1 MKPVKNVDV
10 VYGASWGDE
19 GKGKIT
25 HVLASKKTHNRK
37 NYYNFVCRFNGG
49 SNAGHTIYHNGRRFA
64 THIVPS
70 GVFYGITSVIGPN
83 CVVNINSFY
92 KEVEELKSGGVDT
105 SLIKI
110 HPLAHIVTDE
120 HIAEDKATLG
130 HLGTT
135 SQGIAPAYR
144 DKAARKGLLA
154 KDSTIDKSY
163 ILTEKLHGNILCE
176 GAQGYHL
183 DINYGNYPFV
193 TSSECL
199 PYAACSLGFAPQKIK
214 NIYACA
220 KIYDTRS
227 GEDPLFPLTLLDDPT
242 LKFIG
247 DLGQEYGT
255 TTGRRRKVNWL
266 NLDKLIEAVE
276 VGGATDLIVNKC
288 DILQKVGV
296 YRLTHAG
303 KALEFTSLDEMK
315 EYIQV
320 SLFKNSTTLKRVLF
334 SSNPE
339 TIEGFSP

>member
-1 MKPVKNVDV
+1 MK
-10 VYGASWGDE
+10 

-25 HVLASKKTHNRK
+25 HVLASKKTHTRK
-37 NYYNFVCRFNGG
+37 NYYNFVCRFQGG
-49 SNAGHTIYHNGRRFA
+49 SNAGHTIYHNGKKFA

-83 CVVNINSFY
+83 CVVNLDAFY
-92 KEVEELKSGGVDT
+92 KELEQLKLGGIDI
-105 SLIKI
+105 SLVKV
-110 HPLAHIVTDE
+110 HPNANIVTNE

-154 KDSTIDKSY
+154 KHSPIDKSY

-199 PYAACSLGFAPQKIK
+199 PYGACSLGFAPQKIK
-214 NIYACA
+214 SIYACA

-227 GEDPLFPLTLLDDPT
+227 GEDPLFPSTLLEDQT

-247 DLGQEYGT
+247 DLGQEYGV

-296 YRLTHAG
+296 YRLFHNSTL
-303 KALEFTSLDEMK
+303 LEFESLEQMK
-315 EYIQV
+315 EYIQI
-320 SLFKNSTTLKRVLF
+320 SLFKSSTLLKRVLF
-334 SSNPE
+334 SGNPE
-339 TIEGFSP
+339 ILEGFNP

>member
-1 MKPVKNVDV
+1 MK
-10 VYGASWGDE
+10 

-25 HVLASKKTHNRK
+25 HILASKKTHTRK
-37 NYYNFVCRFNGG
+37 NYYNFVCRFQGG
-49 SNAGHTIYHNGRRFA
+49 SNAGHTIYHNGVKYA

-83 CVVNINSFY
+83 CVVNLDAFY
-92 KEVEELKSGGVDT
+92 KEIEQLKLGGIDT
-105 SLIKI
+105 SLIKV
-110 HPLAHIVTDE
+110 HPNAHIVTNE

-154 KDSTIDKSY
+154 KDSLINKSY
-163 ILTEKLHGNILCE
+163 ILTEKLYGNILCE

-199 PYAACSLGFAPQKIK
+199 PYGACSLGFAPQKIK
-214 NIYACA
+214 SIYACA

-227 GEDPLFPLTLLDDPT
+227 GEDPLFPSTLLEDQT

-247 DLGQEYGT
+247 DLGQEYGV

-266 NLDKLIEAVE
+266 NLDKLIEAIE
-276 VGGATDLIVNKC
+276 AGGATDLVVNKC

-296 YRLTHAG
+296 YRLFHNS
-303 KALEFTSLDEMK
+303 KLIEFENFEQMK

-320 SLFKNSTTLKRVLF
+320 SLFKSSTILKRVLF
-334 SSNPE
+334 SGNPE
-339 TIEGFSP
+339 ILEGFNP

>member
-1 MKPVKNVDV
+1 MK
-10 VYGASWGDE
+10 

-25 HVLASKKTHNRK
+25 HILASKKTHTRK
-37 NYYNFVCRFNGG
+37 NYYNFVCRFQGG
-49 SNAGHTIYHNGRRFA
+49 SNAGHTIYHNGKKFA

-83 CVVNINSFY
+83 CVVNLDAFY
-92 KEVEELKSGGVDT
+92 KELEQLKLGGIDI
-105 SLIKI
+105 SLVKV
-110 HPLAHIVTDE
+110 HPNANIVTNE

-154 KDSTIDKSY
+154 KHSPIDKSY

-199 PYAACSLGFAPQKIK
+199 PYGACSLGFAPQKIK
-214 NIYACA
+214 SIYACA

-227 GEDPLFPLTLLDDPT
+227 GEDPLFPSTLLEDQT

-247 DLGQEYGT
+247 DLGQEYGV

-296 YRLTHAG
+296 YRLFHNSTL
-303 KALEFTSLDEMK
+303 LEFESLEQMK
-315 EYIQV
+315 EYIQI
-320 SLFKNSTTLKRVLF
+320 SLFKSSTLLKRVLF
-334 SSNPE
+334 SGNPE
-339 TIEGFSP
+339 ILEGFNP

>member
-1 MKPVKNVDV
+1 MNRVNNVDI

-25 HVLASKKTHNRK
+25 HYLASKPK
-37 NYYNFVCRFNGG
+37 YYNFVCRWNGG
-49 SNAGHTIYHNGRRFA
+49 SNAGHTIYHNGIKYA

-83 CVVNINSFY
+83 CVVNLDAFY
-92 KEVEELKSGGVDT
+92 KEVKELASGGIDT

-110 HPLAHIVTDE
+110 HPNAHIVTNE
-120 HIAEDKATLG
+120 HINEDKATLKY
-130 HLGTT
+130 LGTT

-144 DKAARKGLLA
+144 DKYARKGLLA
-154 KDSTIDKSY
+154 KDSTLDKSY
-163 ILTEKLHGNILCE
+163 ILTEALHGNILCE

-199 PYAACSLGFAPQKIK
+199 PYAACSLGFAPQKIN

-227 GEDPLFPLTLLDDPT
+227 GTDPLFPESLLEEPILLQIADAG
-242 LKFIG
+242 K
-247 DLGQEYGT
+247 EYGT

-266 NLDKLIEAVE
+266 NLDKLFEAVN
-276 VGGATDLIVNKC
+276 VGGATHLVINKC
-288 DILQKVGV
+288 DIIDEVGV
-296 YRLTHAG
+296 Y
-303 KALEFTSLDEMK
+303 KAFFKNQLIEFRSLDEMK
-315 EYIQV
+315 KYILL
-320 SLFKNSTTLKRVLF
+320 SCSENCAMLKYVYF
-334 SSNPE
+334 SGNPE
-339 TIEGFSP
+339 TIEGFIA